1 MSVDSS
7 RRFTAERY
15 GISRFNGVVLLQFNH
30 ILGLTVP
37 LVYFPS
43 ANPGETLTSL
53 KYFSRHYLTGQKE

>member
-37 LVYFPS
+37 LVSFLSATFLVPS
-43 ANPGETLTSL
+43 QGRL
-53 KYFSRHYLTGQKE
+53 SRHLSTSAVII